1 MLVDTSNSNECKC
14 EHSEIHTASE
24 HPASQHGGGISS
36 FFIVHLYLRLYCHS
50 SHVWNANAISR
61 KTSVCTD
68 SKTWCL
74 SRGNS
79 HVCFLAL
86 ALLVWTCPSFCSF
99 PMRHRMAFV
108 AGLQE
113 MTGSKRGAR
122 RERRSVQPKTDLV
135 RKPKYRVS
143 QRRTVDEVSIL
154 RS

>member
-14 EHSEIHTASE
+14 EHSEIHTATE
-24 HPASQHGGGISS
+24 HPASLHGEGISS
-36 FFIVHLYLRLYCHS
+36 FSLCICICVCVVT
-50 SHVWNANAISR
+50 SHVWNENAISR
-61 KTSVCTD
+61 KTSVCSD

-74 SRGNS
+74 SRSSS

-86 ALLVWTCPSFCSF
+86 ALLVCTCLSFCSF

-113 MTGSKRGAR
+113 MRGSKRGAS
-122 RERRSVQPKTDLV
+122 RERISIQPKADLV
-135 RKPKYRVS
+135 RKPKCRVS

-154 RS
+154 KS

>member
-1 MLVDTSNSNECKC
+1 MFTRPTQMNAN
-14 EHSEIHTASE
+14 ASTVKYTQHLSILHRNMVEE
-24 HPASQHGGGISS
+24 HPVFHFACM
-36 FFIVHLYLRLYCHS
+36 YLRLC
-50 SHVWNANAISR
+50 SHLWNANAISL

-74 SRGNS
+74 SRGSS

-122 RERRSVQPKTDLV
+122 RERRSVQLKTDLV

>member
-1 MLVDTSNSNECKC
+1 MQMRAQWNT
-14 EHSEIHTASE
+14 HSIWASCI
-24 HPASQHGGGISS
+24 PTWRRNIQ

-50 SHVWNANAISR
+50 SHVWNANAISW

-79 HVCFLAL
+79 HACFLAL

-99 PMRHRMAFV
+99 PIRHRMAFV

-154 RS
+154 RC